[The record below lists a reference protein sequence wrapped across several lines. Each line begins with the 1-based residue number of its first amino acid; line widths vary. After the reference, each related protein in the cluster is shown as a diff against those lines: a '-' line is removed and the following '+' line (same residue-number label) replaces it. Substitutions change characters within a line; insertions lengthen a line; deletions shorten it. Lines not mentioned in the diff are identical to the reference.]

1 VLSVLIPLA
10 ACGDD
15 FGPGDWSAI
24 PDTTVIYSAS
34 RPELIRQPSAFDI
47 VNLQRVAIE
56 GGGATGN
63 WDMALIEDGGFQLAP
78 ETSITG
84 SGSRS
89 GIAPVSETNL
99 ADVVEAPGDTAA
111 YLREPVAIR
120 DGAIYVVRSRR
131 VGCFTGGTGV
141 YYAKLQAIAVDPV
154 AGTFEFAVVRN
165 PNCNNRALIPPQD

>member
-1 VLSVLIPLA
+1 
-10 ACGDD
+10 
-15 FGPGDWSAI
+15 
-24 PDTTVIYSAS
+24 
-34 RPELIRQPSAFDI
+34 
-47 VNLQRVAIE
+47 
-56 GGGATGN
+56 
-63 WDMALIEDGGFQLAP
+63 
-78 ETSITG
+78 
-84 SGSRS
+84 
-89 GIAPVSETNL
+89 
-99 ADVVEAPGDTAA
+99 VVEAPGDTAA